1 MAIVDWPAHER
12 PREKL
17 LAHGPGALSDAELL
31 AIFLRVGM
39 PGKTAVDLARELL
52 AHFGSLG
59 RLCHASQQ
67 EFSSIDGMGPAKY
80 AQLHALLEVARRAL
94 KEDISVGR
102 TFESPQSVKD
112 FLRLTLGHRPH
123 EVFACLF
130 LDVRHRLIAW
140 EELFRGTLTEARVY
154 PREIAKRALH
164 HNAAAVILA
173 HNHPTGHAEPSEAD
187 ITLTREL
194 CGALAL
200 LDVIVLDHMIVGRTT
215 VYGFLEHGKM

>member
-1 MAIVDWPAHER
+1 MAIADWPAHER

-17 LAHGPGALSDAELL
+17 LTQGPAALSDAELL

-39 PGKTAVDLARELL
+39 PGKNAVDLARELL

-59 RLCHASQQ
+59 RLCHASRR
-67 EFSSIDGMGPAKY
+67 EFSAIHGMGPAKY

-94 KEDISVGR
+94 KEEIAHGQPL
-102 TFESPQSVKD
+102 ESPQSVKD
-112 FLRLTLGHRPH
+112 FLRLTLGHRPQ

-140 EELFRGTLTEARVY
+140 EELFQGTLTEARVY

-164 HNAAAVILA
+164 HNASALILS
-173 HNHPTGHAEPSEAD
+173 HNHPTGHVEPSESD
-187 ITLTREL
+187 LMLTREL
-194 CGALAL
+194 CRALAL
-200 LDVIVLDHMIVGRTT
+200 LDVRVLDHMIVGRAE
-215 VYGFLEHGKM
+215 VYSFLEHGKM

>member
-1 MAIVDWPAHER
+1 
-12 PREKL
+12 
-17 LAHGPGALSDAELL
+17 
-31 AIFLRVGM
+31 
-39 PGKTAVDLARELL
+39 
-52 AHFGSLG
+52 
-59 RLCHASQQ
+59 
-67 EFSSIDGMGPAKY
+67 
-80 AQLHALLEVARRAL
+80 
-94 KEDISVGR
+94 
-102 TFESPQSVKD
+102 VKD
-112 FLRLTLGHRPH
+112 FLRLSLGHRPH

-173 HNHPTGHAEPSEAD
+173 HNHPTGHAEPSESD
-187 ITLTREL
+187 IVLTREL
-194 CGALAL
+194 CRALAL

>member
-1 MAIVDWPAHER
+1 MQTSITDARASIVDT
-12 PREKL
+12 KN
-17 LAHGPGALSDAELL
+17 
-31 AIFLRVGM
+31 
-39 PGKTAVDLARELL
+39 
-52 AHFGSLG
+52 
-59 RLCHASQQ
+59 
-67 EFSSIDGMGPAKY
+67 
-80 AQLHALLEVARRAL
+80 
-94 KEDISVGR
+94 
-102 TFESPQSVKD
+102 
-112 FLRLTLGHRPH
+112 
-123 EVFACLF
+123 
-130 LDVRHRLIAW
+130 LI
-140 EELFRGTLTEARVY
+140 RSYGTLTEARVY